1 MDGEEQADE
10 KWYMEV
16 GISHGSVHLTIDGIS
31 FDMEEEKVP
40 RDWLTMFYDWFRNL
54 VNRKESESYTDA
66 FQKQA
71 VQLGFG
77 IRWDDTGVNVWFYN
91 KGIAS

>member
-1 MDGEEQADE
+1 
-10 KWYMEV
+10 MEV
-16 GISHGSVHLTIDGIS
+16 RISPESVDLTIDGIS

-40 RDWLTMFYDWFRNL
+40 RDWLTKFYDWFRNL

-66 FQKQA
+66 FQKRA
-71 VQLGFG
+71 VELGFG
-77 IRWDDTGVNVWFYN
+77 IRWDDTEINVWFHN